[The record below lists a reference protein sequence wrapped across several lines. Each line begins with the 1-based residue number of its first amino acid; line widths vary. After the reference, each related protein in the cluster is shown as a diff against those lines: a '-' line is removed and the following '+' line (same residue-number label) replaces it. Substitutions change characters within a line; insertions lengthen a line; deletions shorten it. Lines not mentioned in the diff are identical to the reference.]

1 MANTIEMV
9 VKLCDDDRKRLDAIL
24 TALKHVTTAPTKAET
39 VSVVENTTIE
49 EKTAPEGPTVP
60 DIVPETTKEEE
71 PTYTVKDVQQKVL
84 ELTTQKGV
92 AKAKVR
98 EIVKTY
104 ADKVQNIPADKL
116 GKVMQELNKLEG

>member
-49 EKTAPEGPTVP
+49 EKTAPEEPTVP
-60 DIVPETTKEEE
+60 DIVPETTEEE

-92 AKAKVR
+92 AKSKVR

-104 ADKVQNIPADKL
+104 ADKVQNIPPDKL